1 MNMNQ
6 DFDPIINRSTC
17 PVDRMPRIV
26 VSGSNISTSSVD
38 IMIERDFQ
46 DLVRSTFLEK
56 YPELLSA
63 DILPIVNI
71 LTWFNI
77 QIQTNQSLA
86 LEPISYM
93 QV

>member
-6 DFDPIINRSTC
+6 DFDPIINRSTWT
-17 PVDRMPRIV
+17 VDRMPRIV

>member
-1 MNMNQ
+1 MNQ
-6 DFDPIINRSTC
+6 DFDPIINRSTWT
-17 PVDRMPRIV
+17 VDRMPRIV